1 MALTRFLAP
10 LVPLALLA
18 ACGDEPAADG
28 DGRSAS
34 GQVLEGTI
42 SDDMLPL
49 DKLQSEPPLLAPEL
63 APSRDGARG
72 EAGEAGAAGGTP
84 DEAEPAGDEPAEA
97 EASQPEPE
105 DEPAAG

>member
-1 MALTRFLAP
+1 LALTRFLAP

-49 DKLQSEPPLLAPEL
+49 DKVQSEPPLLAPEK
-63 APSRDGARG
+63 APPRQGAPGEPSQARG
-72 EAGEAGAAGGTP
+72 AAA
-84 DEAEPAGDEPAEA
+84 EAESTDEPAEPDA
-97 EASQPEPE
+97 DEPEPE
-105 DEPAAG
+105 EEAAAE

>member
-1 MALTRFLAP
+1 LALTRFLAP

-34 GQVLEGTI
+34 GQILEGTI

-49 DKLQSEPPLLAPEL
+49 DKVQSEPPLLAPEK
-63 APSRDGARG
+63 APRR
-72 EAGEAGAAGGTP
+72 EGAAGESSGPQGTP
-84 DEAEPAGDEPAEA
+84 AEAESADEPAEA
-97 EASQPEPE
+97 EAEEPEPE
-105 DEPAAG
+105 DEPAG

>member
-49 DKLQSEPPLLAPEL
+49 DKVQSEPPLLAPEL
-63 APSRDGARG
+63 APSRDRAAGD
-72 EAGEAGAAGGTP
+72 AGEASEAGSTP
-84 DEAEPAGDEPAEA
+84 DEAEPAADEPAEP
-97 EASQPEPE
+97 EADEPEPE
-105 DEPAAG
+105 EEPAAE

>member
-1 MALTRFLAP
+1 LALTRFLAP

-34 GQVLEGTI
+34 GQILEGTI

-49 DKLQSEPPLLAPEL
+49 DKVQSEPPLLAPEK
-63 APSRDGARG
+63 APPRAGVAGEPGEARG
-72 EAGEAGAAGGTP
+72 TA
-84 DEAEPAGDEPAEA
+84 AEA
-97 EASQPEPE
+97 ESADESTEAEADESEPDE
-105 DEPAAG
+105 EPAAEG